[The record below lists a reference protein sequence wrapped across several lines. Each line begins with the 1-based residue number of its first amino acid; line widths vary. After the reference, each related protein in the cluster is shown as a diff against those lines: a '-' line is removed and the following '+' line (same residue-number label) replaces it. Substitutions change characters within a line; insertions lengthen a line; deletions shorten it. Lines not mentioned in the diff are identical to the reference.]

1 MPFTGHAFTGHED
14 QQGWIRRGLS
24 TANKEY
30 DVSGNNTLH
39 AADTTVA
46 TYQATDLA
54 QVSNALVHE
63 DTVHLFIRAAK
74 IVAPALQAAGIM
86 TDADVANNFDTQSD
100 AQKNFTSQDPSLK
113 PTYSA
118 SIGDS

>member
-14 QQGWIRRGLS
+14 QVAFVRRGLS

-30 DVSGNNTLH
+30 EVSGNDALH
-39 AADTTVA
+39 ATDTNLA
-46 TYQATDLA
+46 SYQATDLA
-54 QVSNALVHE
+54 QTSNPKVHE
-63 DTVHLFIRAAK
+63 DQVHLFIRAAK
-74 IVAPALQAAGIM
+74 LVAPALSAAGIM
-86 TDADVANNFDTQSD
+86 TDADIANNFDTQSD

-113 PTYSA
+113 PTYTA